1 MRSRT
6 KEGSISI
13 EAALI
18 LPICILVIIFF
29 AKLLSAF
36 QLEMNLR
43 AAMDA
48 TAKEAS
54 LALATAGLWEELPQT
69 AVNFVSNSF
78 ELELPS
84 ALNEWI
90 LELTASELASPFV
103 MNRIYTFHEQDYLYP
118 SLSADLLNDPALR
131 LQRSESDTVLWM
143 DLFYNIQFMG
153 LTVPRQIRQPIIL
166 WHALPSI
173 DDEHEGIPEDIW
185 SMDNFSRG
193 EFFQQ
198 YYGAN
203 LPQKYPVFS
212 RYENG
217 HATSIMSVDIT
228 APTYEQ
234 LRNLSSLIRA
244 ELDTIAAYD
253 DPGPVWR
260 RNPISFMGSDIRSRS
275 LVLVF
280 PTNDRNEALQVV
292 EELRPYAQSLG
303 VNLKLRRAGLS
314 ERYSDQD

>member
-1 MRSRT
+1 MENRQ
-6 KEGSISI
+6 KAGSISI

-18 LPICILVIIFF
+18 LPISILVILFF

-48 TAKEAS
+48 SAREAS
-54 LALATAGLWEELPQT
+54 LALATASLWEELPQT
-69 AVNFVSNSF
+69 AVHYLSDSY
-78 ELELPS
+78 ELDLPS
-84 ALNEWI
+84 ALDEWI
-90 LELTASELASPFV
+90 LELTASEIAAPFV
-103 MNRIYTFHEQDYLYP
+103 MNRISDFHEKDYRYP
-118 SLSADLLNDPALR
+118 SLAADLISEPALR
-131 LQRSESDTVLWM
+131 LQRSQSDTVVWM

-153 LTVPRQIRQPIIL
+153 LTVARQIRQPIVL

-173 DDEHEGIPEDIW
+173 EEEYVGIPEDVW

-193 EFFQQ
+193 EFFQE

-212 RYENG
+212 IYENG

-228 APTYEQ
+228 APTYES
-234 LRNLSSLIRA
+234 LKNLSSVIRS
-244 ELDTIAAYD
+244 ELDAIASYD
-253 DPGPVWR
+253 DPGAIWR
-260 RNPISFMGSDIRSRS
+260 RNPASFMGSDIRSRS
-275 LVLVF
+275 LILVF
-280 PTNDRNEALQVV
+280 PTNERNEAYRVV

-303 VNLKLRRAGLS
+303 VNLKLKRAGFS
-314 ERYSDQD
+314 ERYSD